1 VTRILIADDH
11 RIIISGLEALFRGTA
26 YEVVGFVTE
35 GTSVLPAV
43 RLHRPDILIL
53 DVSMPD
59 TNGVAVLKGLRSEGV
74 TVPVVLLTAS
84 LDDGHLLEAM
94 AAGVEGIVLKEGAHS
109 QLLACLDAVSKGER
123 WIDAPVLERWRE
135 ATARGPA
142 VRPLDGLTPR
152 ERQLAEMVGRGLR
165 NREIG
170 EALGISE
177 GSVKV
182 FLHRIYR
189 KVGIATR
196 TELALLA
203 EQAAR

>member
-1 VTRILIADDH
+1 MTRLLIADDH
-11 RIIISGLEALFRGTA
+11 RIIISGLEGLLRGTA
-26 YEVVGFVTE
+26 YEIAGFVTE
-35 GTSVLPAV
+35 GGAVFDAV
-43 RLHRPDILIL
+43 RTHRPDILIL

-59 TNGVAVLKGLRSEGV
+59 MNGVEVLKALRGDGV
-74 TVPVVLLTAS
+74 TIPVVLLTAS

-94 AAGVEGIVLKEGAHS
+94 SVGVEGIVLKEGAHNA
-109 QLLACLDAVSKGER
+109 LLACLDVIAKGGR
-123 WIDAPVLERWRE
+123 WIDAPVLQRWQE
-135 ATARGPA
+135 AVARGP
-142 VRPLDGLTPR
+142 RISPLAGLTPR
-152 ERQLAEMVGRGLR
+152 ERQLAEMVGRGMR

-170 EALGISE
+170 ETLGVSE

-189 KVGIATR
+189 KIGIATR